1 MNNNIKV
8 GPAEDESE
16 EESQHHGAKAEVDT
30 TSLTDAIMS
39 DDIRAPAFPPS
50 NRGHGVDVVQDGGV
64 TFPQG
69 SSSAELTVNENSSI
83 SSPLQEMQTDR
94 ASVPIPTF
102 STAPIY
108 LFDGDSPAVR
118 STVFYITACTKS
130 AQVQQTIFADD
141 HPES

>member
-39 DDIRAPAFPPS
+39 DPAFPPS

-69 SSSAELTVNENSSI
+69 SSSAELTVNANSSI

-118 STVFYITACTKS
+118 STIFYITACTKS